1 MAFHRRSAWTT
12 TSKTAVKVK
21 RTQTEVYIHWPAH
34 GGVIGRDRGRIK
46 ELLRAWW
53 RQHKIAQGWSD
64 IAYNLGVDQ
73 NGDIWELRG
82 IDRQCGG
89 NGGTTTNRRGQAIL
103 AIMGTGESPS
113 QDMIRGIREAVGM
126 IRAEHPSCRKIL
138 GHRDSFE
145 ASTSCP
151 GSKLYAL
158 VRSGAFEPTAQ
169 TVAKQADKAAPSS
182 DGLSGGFADV
192 DKAQAWLI
200 SLGYDPGPTDGKYG
214 AKTQA
219 ATRAFQT
226 DFGITPAD
234 GRPGP
239 ATRTI
244 LEDAVTKLDDID
256 KKLDA
261 LPKLVWGI
269 GGGPHAPM
277 IGRRLEKGAE
287 YPETT
292 LGSMTDRIV
301 RQHIVPLR
309 GEVAGLGKAIEQIGK
324 GEPVDLDAVRAAAQQ
339 GVADALGEVTA
350 DVRVTV
356 KGD

>member
-1 MAFHRRSAWTT
+1 MAFHKRSAWTST
-12 TSKTAVKVK
+12 PKTAVKVK

-34 GGVIGRDRGRIK
+34 GGVIGRDPARIK
-46 ELLRAWW
+46 GLLRAWW

-64 IAYNLGVDQ
+64 IAYNLAVDQ

-82 IDRQCGG
+82 VDRQCGG

-126 IRAEHPSCRKIL
+126 IRAQHPSCRKIL

-151 GSKLYAL
+151 GSSLYAL

-169 TVAKQADKAAPSS
+169 TVAKAADKATPAS

-192 DKAQAWLI
+192 DKTQAWLI
-200 SLGYDPGPTDGKYG
+200 GLGYDPGPADGKYG
-214 AKTQA
+214 PKTQD

-239 ATRTI
+239 ATRAI
-244 LEDAVTKLDDID
+244 LEDAVNKIDDIS
-256 KKLDA
+256 KKLDRIERT
-261 LPKLVWGI
+261 LQPGI
-269 GGGPHAPM
+269 EGQRHDGELARF
-277 IGRRLEKGAE
+277 IR
-287 YPETT
+287 
-292 LGSMTDRIV
+292 V
-301 RQHIVPLR
+301 RTNGVTKEDVQ
-309 GEVAGLGKAIEQIGK
+309 
-324 GEPVDLDAVRAAAQQ
+324 AATNA
-339 GVADALGEVTA
+339 AVTA
-350 DVRVTV
+350 ALAKHPGIDTKTIEAAVTDGVQGALDSLRVTV
-356 KGD
+356 EAE

>member
-1 MAFHRRSAWTT
+1 MAFHKRSAWTT
-12 TSKTAVKVK
+12 TPKTAVKVK

-34 GGVIGRDRGRIK
+34 GGVIGRDQARIK
-46 ELLRAWW
+46 GLLRAWW

-64 IAYNLGVDQ
+64 IAYNVGVDQ

-103 AIMGTGESPS
+103 AIMGTGETPS
-113 QDMIRGIREAVGM
+113 DDMIRGIREAIGM
-126 IRAEHPSCRKIL
+126 IRAQHPSCRTIL

-158 VRSGAFEPTAQ
+158 VKSGAFEPTAQ
-169 TVAKQADKAAPSS
+169 TVAKQADKATPAS
-182 DGLSGGFADV
+182 DGLSDGLADV

-200 SLGYDPGPTDGKYG
+200 GLGYNPGPTDGKYG
-214 AKTQA
+214 PKTEA

-239 ATRTI
+239 ATRKH
-244 LEDAVTKLDDID
+244 LEDTMAKIDDIS
-256 KKLDA
+256 KKLDRIERT
-261 LPKLVWGI
+261 LQPGI
-269 GGGPHAPM
+269 
-277 IGRRLEKGAE
+277 KGKRHDGELASFIRVQ
-287 YPETT
+287 T
-292 LGSMTDRIV
+292 
-301 RQHIVPLR
+301 R
-309 GEVAGLGKAIEQIGK
+309 GVTSKDVQ
-324 GEPVDLDAVRAAAQQ
+324 DATRAA
-339 GVADALGEVTA
+339 VTA
-350 DVRVTV
+350 ALAKHPGVDTKTIEAAVTDGVQGALNSLRVTV
-356 KGD
+356 EAE